1 MLNRGLE
8 ILQQLINLSIYESK
22 QFGYQIISLVDEKS
36 NKQEIDNN
44 MNTWE
49 I

>member
-22 QFGYQIISLVDEKS
+22 QFEYQIRSLVDEKS